1 MNIQNLIEWR
11 EKMEII
17 QNILKFLDSKMV
29 KPEPYGAFHLA
40 FFAASI
46 LAAVLLCFLWKKGII
61 KDVKRVVFITALIV
75 IILEIYKLINFSFGY
90 TDGITFNFQ
99 WYAFPWQFCSTPMI
113 VGLLAGMS
121 KGKIHHNLCAYLA
134 TYALFA
140 GTAVMFYPTTV
151 FVDTIGINIQTMICH
166 GSMITVAIFLYF
178 TGYVKAEKGTILK
191 ALPIFIIAVSIALS
205 FNEIAYQTGLLE
217 THTFNMFFFNPHLD
231 SDLPVYSLIHNALRE
246 WLFPLGFIISLI
258 LYIGGFTAAAFI
270 MLLIPVGIKKFA
282 DTDFDADYAEEDA
295 ARNEM
300 EIKHMEKQIEDLQ
313 KKIAEK
319 RPVEAKVEDSDS
331 GEETPV

>member
-1 MNIQNLIEWR
+1 
-11 EKMEII
+11 MEII
-17 QNILKFLDSKMV
+17 QNILKFLDSRMER
-29 KPEPYGAFHLA
+29 PEPYGAFHLA

-46 LAAVLLCFLWKKGII
+46 LVAVILCFLWKKGII
-61 KDVKRVVFITALIV
+61 KDVKRVVFITALVV

-99 WYAFPWQFCSTPMI
+99 WYAFPFQFCSTPMI
-113 VGLLAGMS
+113 VGLLAGLT
-121 KGKIHHNLCAYLA
+121 KGKIHHNFCAYLA

-151 FVDTIGINIQTMICH
+151 FTETIGICIQTMVCH

-178 TGYVKAEKGTILK
+178 TGYVKAEKKTILK
-191 ALPIFIIAVSIALS
+191 ALPIFAIAVSIALS
-205 FNEIAYQTGLLE
+205 LNEIAYQTGLLE

-246 WLFPLGFIISLI
+246 WMPPLGFIICLI
-258 LYIGGFTAAAFI
+258 LYVGGFTAAAFI

-282 DTDFDADYAEEDA
+282 DADFDSEYAEEDA
-295 ARNEM
+295 LRAEQ
-300 EIKHMEKQIEDLQ
+300 EIQYMEKQIEDLQ

-319 RPVEAKVEDSDS
+319 KPAKAKAENSDN